1 MTSPSLEEAKRGYL
15 SAMWEQVP
23 QLNNVDWRRA
33 ASCWRLASAYA
44 IKSYMSTFNVCMW
57 KYVYHKDKCVPLLL
71 WKWGCRMTCSFC
83 PVVFSWSKSCLVGEV
98 CCWVSA
104 LLRWPTFL
112 CSGGPSRQ
120 HLNSRATQRVSL
132 LLQEV
137 WKIHMRPVS
146 LLLKSPLVVQKGGA
160 KVPPLMLSHPQGT
173 QTCPRRFHRQLFW
186 VPTLSMCVLISAWSL
201 MVTRHLWVFLV
212 MTLYMSQ
219 IQGTMEN
226 TNGAA
231 PWWTRAQPSICR
243 QDPCPTTTGMSVRL
257 WRDFAL
263 LLF

>member
-44 IKSYMSTFNVCMW
+44 IISYMSTFNVCMW

-132 LLQEV
+132 LLQRFEKFIWGRSV
-137 WKIHMRPVS
+137 CSWNLPSWCRKVTLRCPLSCFLILRVLKPVLAGFIANFFGS
-146 LLLKSPLVVQKGGA
+146 W
-160 KVPPLMLSHPQGT
+160 
-173 QTCPRRFHRQLFW
+173 LF
-186 VPTLSMCVLISAWSL
+186 LCA
-201 MVTRHLWVFLV
+201 
-212 MTLYMSQ
+212 
-219 IQGTMEN
+219 
-226 TNGAA
+226 
-231 PWWTRAQPSICR
+231 C
-243 QDPCPTTTGMSVRL
+243 
-257 WRDFAL
+257 
-263 LLF
+263 

>member
-1 MTSPSLEEAKRGYL
+1 MTSPSLEETKRGYL

-33 ASCWRLASAYA
+33 VSCWRLASAYA

-132 LLQEV
+132 LLQRFEKFIWGRSV
-137 WKIHMRPVS
+137 CSWNLPSWCRKVTLRCPLSCFLILRVLKPVLAGFIANFFGS
-146 LLLKSPLVVQKGGA
+146 W
-160 KVPPLMLSHPQGT
+160 
-173 QTCPRRFHRQLFW
+173 LF
-186 VPTLSMCVLISAWSL
+186 LCA
-201 MVTRHLWVFLV
+201 
-212 MTLYMSQ
+212 
-219 IQGTMEN
+219 
-226 TNGAA
+226 
-231 PWWTRAQPSICR
+231 C
-243 QDPCPTTTGMSVRL
+243 
-257 WRDFAL
+257 
-263 LLF
+263 

>member
-33 ASCWRLASAYA
+33 VSCWRWASAYA

-57 KYVYHKDKCVPLLL
+57 KYVSHKDKCVPLLL

-132 LLQEV
+132 LLQRFEKFIWGRSV
-137 WKIHMRPVS
+137 CSWNLPSWCRKVTLRCPLSCFLILRVLKPVLAGFIANFFGS
-146 LLLKSPLVVQKGGA
+146 
-160 KVPPLMLSHPQGT
+160 
-173 QTCPRRFHRQLFW
+173 RLF
-186 VPTLSMCVLISAWSL
+186 LCA
-201 MVTRHLWVFLV
+201 
-212 MTLYMSQ
+212 
-219 IQGTMEN
+219 
-226 TNGAA
+226 
-231 PWWTRAQPSICR
+231 C
-243 QDPCPTTTGMSVRL
+243 
-257 WRDFAL
+257 
-263 LLF
+263 

>member
-33 ASCWRLASAYA
+33 VSCWRWASAYA

-57 KYVYHKDKCVPLLL
+57 KYVSHKDKCVPLLL

-132 LLQEV
+132 LLQRFEKFIWGRSV
-137 WKIHMRPVS
+137 CAWNLPSWCRKVTLRCPLSCFLILRVLKPVLAGFITNFFGS
-146 LLLKSPLVVQKGGA
+146 
-160 KVPPLMLSHPQGT
+160 
-173 QTCPRRFHRQLFW
+173 RLF
-186 VPTLSMCVLISAWSL
+186 LCA
-201 MVTRHLWVFLV
+201 
-212 MTLYMSQ
+212 
-219 IQGTMEN
+219 
-226 TNGAA
+226 
-231 PWWTRAQPSICR
+231 C
-243 QDPCPTTTGMSVRL
+243 
-257 WRDFAL
+257 
-263 LLF
+263 

>member
-132 LLQEV
+132 LLQRFEKFIWDRSV
-137 WKIHMRPVS
+137 CSWNLPSWCRKVTLRCPLSCFLILRVLKPVLAGFIANFFGS
-146 LLLKSPLVVQKGGA
+146 
-160 KVPPLMLSHPQGT
+160 
-173 QTCPRRFHRQLFW
+173 RLF
-186 VPTLSMCVLISAWSL
+186 LCA
-201 MVTRHLWVFLV
+201 
-212 MTLYMSQ
+212 
-219 IQGTMEN
+219 
-226 TNGAA
+226 
-231 PWWTRAQPSICR
+231 C
-243 QDPCPTTTGMSVRL
+243 
-257 WRDFAL
+257 
-263 LLF
+263 

>member
-132 LLQEV
+132 LLQRFEKFIWGRSV
-137 WKIHMRPVS
+137 CSWNLPSWCRKVMLRCPLSCFLILRVLKPVLAGFIANFFGS
-146 LLLKSPLVVQKGGA
+146 W
-160 KVPPLMLSHPQGT
+160 
-173 QTCPRRFHRQLFW
+173 LF
-186 VPTLSMCVLISAWSL
+186 LCA
-201 MVTRHLWVFLV
+201 
-212 MTLYMSQ
+212 
-219 IQGTMEN
+219 
-226 TNGAA
+226 
-231 PWWTRAQPSICR
+231 C
-243 QDPCPTTTGMSVRL
+243 
-257 WRDFAL
+257 
-263 LLF
+263 

>member
-132 LLQEV
+132 LLQRFEKFIWGRSV
-137 WKIHMRPVS
+137 CSWNLPSWCRKVTLRCPLSCFLILRVLKPVLTGFIANFFGS
-146 LLLKSPLVVQKGGA
+146 
-160 KVPPLMLSHPQGT
+160 
-173 QTCPRRFHRQLFW
+173 RLF
-186 VPTLSMCVLISAWSL
+186 LCA
-201 MVTRHLWVFLV
+201 
-212 MTLYMSQ
+212 
-219 IQGTMEN
+219 
-226 TNGAA
+226 
-231 PWWTRAQPSICR
+231 C
-243 QDPCPTTTGMSVRL
+243 
-257 WRDFAL
+257 
-263 LLF
+263 

>member
-120 HLNSRATQRVSL
+120 HLNSRATQWVSL
-132 LLQEV
+132 LLQRFEKFIWGRSV
-137 WKIHMRPVS
+137 CSWNLPSWCRKVTLRCPLSCFLILRVLKPVLAGFIANFFGS
-146 LLLKSPLVVQKGGA
+146 W
-160 KVPPLMLSHPQGT
+160 
-173 QTCPRRFHRQLFW
+173 LF
-186 VPTLSMCVLISAWSL
+186 LCA
-201 MVTRHLWVFLV
+201 
-212 MTLYMSQ
+212 
-219 IQGTMEN
+219 
-226 TNGAA
+226 
-231 PWWTRAQPSICR
+231 C
-243 QDPCPTTTGMSVRL
+243 
-257 WRDFAL
+257 
-263 LLF
+263 